1 MKMFVPALYLCLGSS
16 LAFGQA
22 AITPATTTQTPV
34 PTLRAQAKLVV
45 VDVVVTDKNHNAVHN
60 LKRDDFTLL
69 ENKTPQNVLSFDEHA
84 PLSAG
89 ERVKL
94 SPTPIL
100 PPGVFANLVPAPV
113 NSAVNVLL
121 IDSLNTPLTD
131 QQYLHQQLLQ
141 YLKTVPPGTSI
152 AIFGLSSR
160 LVMLQGFTSDPAIL
174 RRVVEQKFGHASPL
188 ISDNV
193 GGGSDAGNDS
203 PAAIASS
210 LGIPMSSN
218 FDVFA
223 NEVGSSQLLIRS
235 ELTLASMNQLARY
248 LASVHGRKNLIWFSG
263 SFPLDLTV
271 PANGGSFS
279 NPGLDL
285 PSGEG
290 QYRQTVN
297 LLARSQV
304 AVYPIDVR
312 GLITSPAFQAAGG
325 GSLAPVTPLNDTS
338 AVANAA
344 EHQAAERIATDS
356 GGRAFYNGNDLTKAI
371 DTAVTEGSSY
381 YTLTYTPSEQGKINS
396 YRRIEVKLANKDG
409 QLAYRRGYFASDP
422 NSNLSVLTAE
432 APAGGAKPAAP
443 EIAPL
448 RRAMVHGSPTPS
460 EILFKTRVL
469 PAKGLDHDPAP
480 NNVYTPAG
488 LADVRDGFR
497 RFIVDFDTEGHDYA
511 FPAADNGKYH
521 LKAQFAALVYQSD
534 GKLVDTV
541 TTTLVADITE
551 AERAKVLRTGLP
563 FRLQVSVPDHG
574 DYSIRIGVYDF
585 NSDHVGSVEVPVAA
599 VANLPPVDVPLKPAA
614 APASAKP

>member
-1 MKMFVPALYLCLGSS
+1 MRLLVSIVFLATAATAL
-16 LAFGQA
+16 GQA
-22 AITPATTTQTPV
+22 TVAPSPTPQTAV

-45 VDVVVTDKNHNAVHN
+45 VDVVVTDRNHNPVKN

-69 ENKTPQNVLSFDEHA
+69 ENKTPQNILSFDEHA

-89 ERVKL
+89 EQVRL
-94 SPTPIL
+94 SPAPTL
-100 PPGVFANLVPAPV
+100 PPGVFVNLVPAPV

-141 YLKTVPPGTSI
+141 YLRTVPQGTRI
-152 AIFGLSSR
+152 AVFGLSSR

-174 RRVVEQKFGHASPL
+174 RRVVEQKFGRTSPL
-188 ISDNV
+188 IGEKV
-193 GGGSDAGNDS
+193 GGGSDAANDS
-203 PAAIASS
+203 PATLAST
-210 LGIPMSSN
+210 LGIPADFGTFFS
-218 FDVFA
+218 
-223 NEVGSSQLLIRS
+223 EVSSSQLLIRS
-235 ELTLASMNQLARY
+235 DLTLASLNQLARY

-263 SFPLDLTV
+263 SFPIDLTV
-271 PANGGSFS
+271 QVNNGSFS
-279 NPGLDL
+279 NPGVDL

-290 QYRQTVN
+290 EYRQTVN

-325 GSLAPVTPLNDTS
+325 ASLAPVTPLNDTS

-344 EHQAAERIATDS
+344 EHEAAARIATDS

-371 DTAVTEGSSY
+371 DSAITEGSSY
-381 YTLTYTPSEQGKINS
+381 YTLTYAPSEQGKVNS
-396 YRRIEVKLANKDG
+396 YRKIEVKLANKDG
-409 QLAYRRGYFASDP
+409 QLAYRRGYFAADP
-422 NSNLSVLTAE
+422 NSGLSALTTD
-432 APAGGAKPAAP
+432 APPVAGKAAGP

-448 RRAMVHGSPTPS
+448 RRAMVHGVPGPT

-469 PAKGLDHDPAP
+469 PARGLDSQPAP
-480 NNVYTPAG
+480 NNVYTTAG
-488 LADVRDGFR
+488 LADAHDGFH
-497 RFIVDFDTEGHDYA
+497 RFIVDFDTEGHDYS
-511 FPAADNGKYH
+511 FPEADNGKFH
-521 LKAQFAALVYQSD
+521 LKAQFAALVYRSD
-534 GKLVDTV
+534 GKLIDTV

-551 AERAKVLRTGLP
+551 AERNTIWRTGLP

-585 NSDHVGSVEVPVAA
+585 NSDHVGSIEVPVAA
-599 VANLPPVDVPLKPAA
+599 VAKLTPVDVPMKPVAVA
-614 APASAKP
+614 QPPK